1 MPRDEFLPDPD
12 DEDEDPEESPQP
24 VQGHVRH
31 SNLSARVPE
40 QVGSGVFSNGVLIL
54 SGQFECV
61 LDFVLRM
68 GEVQRIVARVVVPP
82 MVARQFERALRENV
96 RNYENRFGGTPRPPR
111 MLPPDSEYEVPQEPG
126 LSVGSNEGGGE
137 AGGAARPPEID
148 DIYHEL
154 RLADEMLSG
163 RYANAVLIRHSGT
176 EFCFDFLTNIY
187 PRSAVSCRV
196 FMSAPNVPAFL
207 ESLARSLQPPPDSPE
222 LA

>member
-1 MPRDEFLPDPD
+1 MRDPFPDD
-12 DEDEDPEESPQP
+12 DEDDEAPEP
-24 VQGHVRH
+24 VQGRVRH
-31 SNLSARVPE
+31 SNLSARVPTQIGE
-40 QVGSGVFSNGVLIL
+40 GVFSNGVLIL

-68 GEVQRIVARVVVPP
+68 GELQRIVARVVMPP
-82 MVARQFERALRENV
+82 MVARQLERALRENTH
-96 RNYENRFGGTPRPPR
+96 NYETRFGPIPRPPR
-111 MLPPDSEYEVPQEPG
+111 LLPPPTSEHDDEIPQEPG
-126 LSVGSNEGGGE
+126 IYEGI
-137 AGGAARPPEID
+137 AGPGDPAAAPMRTPDVD

-196 FMSAPNVPAFL
+196 FMSAANVPPFL
-207 ESLARSLQPPPDSPE
+207 ESLSRSLQPPSSEPE
-222 LA
+222 FN